1 MTHEDKKIQGEK
13 MGRRMIEGMEKRTKQ
28 LQAERALQQALL
40 EDPNLECPE
49 HIEQRHY
56 AEQEKQKQ
64 VQEVERKAKQA
75 KLQSEHLQNRY
86 ADQMTEINKLLVSL
100 GGKPIIKAVKTTA
113 SIEVNTRST
122 TDTLSVDE
130 EHYRTTLI
138 TNMIQLIH
146 TKRKPV

>member
-1 MTHEDKKIQGEK
+1 
-13 MGRRMIEGMEKRTKQ
+13 MGRRMIELMEKRTKQ

-75 KLQSEHLQNRY
+75 KPQSEQLQKRY

-100 GGKPIIKAVKTTA
+100 GGKPITKVDKVTAENETTKLSNDEQYKTTIVTKMVA
-113 SIEVNTRST
+113 
-122 TDTLSVDE
+122 
-130 EHYRTTLI
+130 LI
-138 TNMIQLIH
+138 KQ
-146 TKRKPV
+146 RKMK